1 MESLLNINTFLS
13 FLMSE
18 LDIKEESF
26 LDPNSVLVD
35 LEYWDSL
42 MVMTLLAVCD
52 ETYNIELDPDE
63 LDDCKTTEDLY
74 KLVKK
79 SVET

>member
-18 LDIKEESF
+18 LDIKEESL
-26 LDPNSVLVD
+26 LDPNSVLLE

-63 LDDCKTTEDLY
+63 LDDCKTTEDIY

>member
-26 LDPNSVLVD
+26 LDPSSVLLE

>member
-26 LDPNSVLVD
+26 LDPSSVLLE

-42 MVMTLLAVCD
+42 KVMTLLAVCD

>member
-1 MESLLNINTFLS
+1 MESLLNINSFLS

-26 LDPNSVLVD
+26 LDPNSVLLE

-52 ETYNIELDPDE
+52 ETYG
-63 LDDCKTTEDLY
+63 
-74 KLVKK
+74 
-79 SVET
+79 SH